1 MVFLKAATV
10 SLCLRHFLC
19 PHSAFNFSDKEVN
32 VAQKTI
38 VYQQNIVSQL
48 MLHKR
53 RHSCRFTISCNGKK
67 CLRKKLCSMT
77 IKSYVTH
84 THTHTHTHTKIHVDL
99 KYFVSHRKEMHA
111 KKTVLIK
118 KVFCCT
124 KKTLLLHKNWN
135 QCLRKS
141 LIFVRMARHRGMF
154 LLRAILKFLWR
165 NIFCNNLLQITE
177 SKNTKHLMSITI

>member
-1 MVFLKAATV
+1 M
-10 SLCLRHFLC
+10 
-19 PHSAFNFSDKEVN
+19 
-32 VAQKTI
+32 
-38 VYQQNIVSQL
+38 YQQNIVSQF

-53 RHSCRFTISCNGKK
+53 RHSCRFTISCTGKK

-77 IKSYVTH
+77 IKKLCYTH
-84 THTHTHTHTKIHVDL
+84 THKKIHVDL

-111 KKTVLIK
+111 KKTVLFK

-154 LLRAILKFLWR
+154 LLRAIRKFLWR
-165 NIFCNNLLQITE
+165 YIFCNNLLQIIE
-177 SKNTKHLMSITI
+177 SKNTKHLTSITI